1 MVHLA
6 AGQWGQALL
15 PEYVFLEVVTVLRA
29 RRNIAVATLV
39 GKTLLGAEDITLV
52 PCSDVFIDAFEIFT
66 DQRKRELSFTDAA
79 IVAIARRE
87 KARFIATFDQ
97 DFREQKGLT
106 LVPEAASP

>member
-29 RRNIAVATLV
+29 RRSVGVAAEV
-39 GKTLLGAEDITLV
+39 GNTLLAAADITFV
-52 PCSDVFIDAFEIFT
+52 PCSDVFVDTFEIF
-66 DQRKRELSFTDAA
+66 RNERGRELSFADAA

-87 KARFIATFDQ
+87 KARFIATFDE
-97 DFREQKGLT
+97 DFQGLKGVT
-106 LVPEAASP
+106 IVPEQ